1 MPTIVPRYFR
11 LDLSKHVMRNVSRFR
26 LRVHALKVEGFD
38 YSTVVENDPTTI
50 LNTIRT
56 ILPNKN
62 NSNSNTMMTIRV

>member
-1 MPTIVPRYFR
+1 
-11 LDLSKHVMRNVSRFR
+11 MRNVSRFR